1 MQSGVTI
8 KTKKMFTKSNLKEY
22 FDRYK
27 YAEIA
32 ATSAAL
38 ISSQFSRFFDGLT
51 TAYLITFA
59 EYFAFY
65 GVILFMAYQK
75 LAKNNRFLDKKTPLK
90 EVLLLVQNLLLEFGY
105 PALLDFFFIR
115 PFCMYWMPI
124 LTGNYFM
131 GIILGKISADSI
143 FYGLAIVNYELMK
156 RKR

>member
-1 MQSGVTI
+1 
-8 KTKKMFTKSNLKEY
+8 MFNKSNFKEW

-38 ISSQFSRFFDGLT
+38 ASSQFSRIFDGLT

-59 EYFAFY
+59 EYVAFY
-65 GVILFMAYQK
+65 GVILFLGYQK
-75 LAKNNRFLDKKTPLK
+75 LIKANRLLGKKTSLR
-90 EVLLLVQNLLLEFGY
+90 EILFLIRNLLLEFGY
-105 PALLDFFFIR
+105 PALLDLFFIR

-131 GIILGKISADSI
+131 GIILGKIAADSI
-143 FYGLAIVNYELMK
+143 FYGLAIVNYELIK
-156 RKR
+156 KKY

>member
-1 MQSGVTI
+1 
-8 KTKKMFTKSNLKEY
+8 MFNKSNFKEW

-38 ISSQFSRFFDGLT
+38 AGSQFSRIFDGLT

-65 GVILFMAYQK
+65 GVIVFMAYQK
-75 LAKNNRFLDKKTPLK
+75 LAESNRFLDKRTPLK
-90 EVLLLVQNLLLEFGY
+90 EVVLLVRNLLLEFGY
-105 PALLDFFFIR
+105 PAILDLFFIR

-131 GIILGKISADSI
+131 GIILGKIAADSI
-143 FYGLAIVNYELMK
+143 FYGLVIINYELIK
-156 RKR
+156 KKQ

>member
-1 MQSGVTI
+1 
-8 KTKKMFTKSNLKEY
+8 MFNKSNFKEW

-38 ISSQFSRFFDGLT
+38 ASSQFSRIFDGLT
-51 TAYLITFA
+51 TAYLITFS

-65 GVILFMAYQK
+65 GVILFMAYQR
-75 LAKNNRFLDKKTPLK
+75 LDETNQSLDKKTPLK
-90 EVLLLVQNLLLEFGY
+90 EIVFLIRNLLLEFGY
-105 PALLDFFFIR
+105 PAILDLFFIR

-131 GIILGKISADSI
+131 GIILGKITADSV
-143 FYGLAIVNYELMK
+143 FYGLAIVNYELIKK
-156 RKR
+156 RNQY

>member
-1 MQSGVTI
+1 
-8 KTKKMFTKSNLKEY
+8 MFNKSNFKEW

-38 ISSQFSRFFDGLT
+38 ASSQFSLIFDGLT
-51 TAYLITFA
+51 TAYFITFA

-65 GVILFMAYQK
+65 GVILFMSYQK
-75 LAKNNRFLDKKTPLK
+75 LVKANRLLDKKTSLK
-90 EVLLLVQNLLLEFGY
+90 EILFLIRNLLLEFGY
-105 PALLDFFFIR
+105 PAILDLFFIR

-131 GIILGKISADSI
+131 GILFGKITADTV
-143 FYGLAIVNYELMK
+143 FYGLAIVNYELIK
-156 RKR
+156 KKQ

>member
-1 MQSGVTI
+1 
-8 KTKKMFTKSNLKEY
+8 MFNKSNFKEW

-38 ISSQFSRFFDGLT
+38 ASSQFSRIFDGLT

-59 EYFAFY
+59 EYVAFY
-65 GVILFMAYQK
+65 GVIVFMAYQK
-75 LAKNNRFLDKKTPLK
+75 LVKTNRLLDKKTHLK
-90 EVLLLVQNLLLEFGY
+90 EVAILIRNLLLEFGY
-105 PALLDFFFIR
+105 PAVLDLFFIR

-131 GIILGKISADSI
+131 GIILGKIAADSI
-143 FYGLAIVNYELMK
+143 FYGLAIVNYELIK

>member
-1 MQSGVTI
+1 
-8 KTKKMFTKSNLKEY
+8 MFNKANYKEW

-38 ISSQFSRFFDGLT
+38 LSSQFGRIFSSLT

-65 GVILFMAYQK
+65 TVIIVASYRKLTIAKKQLNQKVTLKETLF
-75 LAKNNRFLDKKTPLK
+75 LAKN
-90 EVLLLVQNLLLEFGY
+90 LVLEFGY
-105 PALLDFFFIR
+105 PAILDFFFIR

-124 LTGNYFM
+124 LVGNFLA
-131 GIILGKISADSI
+131 GIILGKIASDLFFYLFSI
-143 FYGLAIVNYELMK
+143 INYELIK
-156 RKR
+156 QKK

>member
-1 MQSGVTI
+1 
-8 KTKKMFTKSNLKEY
+8 MFNKSNFKEW

-38 ISSQFSRFFDGLT
+38 ASSQFSLIFDGLT
-51 TAYLITFA
+51 TAYFITFA

-65 GVILFMAYQK
+65 GVILFMSYQK
-75 LAKNNRFLDKKTPLK
+75 LVKANRLLDKKTSLK
-90 EVLLLVQNLLLEFGY
+90 EILFLIRNLLLEFGY
-105 PALLDFFFIR
+105 PAILDLFFNR

-131 GIILGKISADSI
+131 GILFGKITADTV
-143 FYGLAIVNYELMK
+143 FYGLAIVNYELIK
-156 RKR
+156 KKQ

>member
-1 MQSGVTI
+1 MTKSA
-8 KTKKMFTKSNLKEY
+8 KTKLPMFNKSNFKEW

-38 ISSQFSRFFDGLT
+38 ASSQFSRIFDGLT

-59 EYFAFY
+59 EYVAFY
-65 GVILFMAYQK
+65 GVIVFMAYQK
-75 LAKNNRFLDKKTPLK
+75 LVKTNRLLDKKTRLK
-90 EVLLLVQNLLLEFGY
+90 EVAILIRNLLLEFGY
-105 PALLDFFFIR
+105 PAVLDLFFIR

-131 GIILGKISADSI
+131 GIILGKIAADSI
-143 FYGLAIVNYELMK
+143 FYGLAIVNYELIK
-156 RKR
+156 KN

>member
-1 MQSGVTI
+1 
-8 KTKKMFTKSNLKEY
+8 MFNKSNFKEW

-38 ISSQFSRFFDGLT
+38 ASSQFSRIFDGLT

-59 EYFAFY
+59 EYVAFY
-65 GVILFMAYQK
+65 GVILFMGYQK
-75 LAKNNRFLDKKTPLK
+75 LVKANGLLDKKTSLK
-90 EVLLLVQNLLLEFGY
+90 EILFLIRNLLLEFGY
-105 PALLDFFFIR
+105 PAILDLFFIR

-143 FYGLAIVNYELMK
+143 FYGLAIVNYELIK
-156 RKR
+156 RKN

>member
-1 MQSGVTI
+1 
-8 KTKKMFTKSNLKEY
+8 MFNKSNFKEW

-38 ISSQFSRFFDGLT
+38 ASSQFSRIFDGLT

-65 GVILFMAYQK
+65 GVIVFMAYQK
-75 LAKNNRFLDKKTPLK
+75 MVKTNQLLNKKTSLK
-90 EVLLLVQNLLLEFGY
+90 EILFLSRNLRLEFGY
-105 PALLDFFFIR
+105 PAILDLFFIR

-124 LTGNYFM
+124 LTGNYFI
-131 GIILGKISADSI
+131 GIILGKIVADSI
-143 FYGLAIVNYELMK
+143 FYGLAIVNYELIK
-156 RKR
+156 RKQ